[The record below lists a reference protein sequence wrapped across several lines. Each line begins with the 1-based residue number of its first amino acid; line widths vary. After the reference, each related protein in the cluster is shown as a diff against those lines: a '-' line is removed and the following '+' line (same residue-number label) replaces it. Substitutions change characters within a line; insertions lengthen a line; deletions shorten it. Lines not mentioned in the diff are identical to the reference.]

1 VRNYSVPVDVDDG
14 SFVDA
19 ERDLK
24 AIHDMAAEHLAH
36 GEYAEALE
44 VFEEIFRGQLERYG
58 ADHYRIGTALH
69 NIGIVHLKSR
79 NYIKAVELC
88 RLAVQVRKQALH
100 LEARD
105 AATSTPLSVKVVG
118 IGEVSFGNMR
128 FTNDVRQ
135 DRKARDIA

>member
-1 VRNYSVPVDVDDG
+1 
-14 SFVDA
+14 
-19 ERDLK
+19 
-24 AIHDMAAEHLAH
+24 
-36 GEYAEALE
+36 
-44 VFEEIFRGQLERYG
+44 
-58 ADHYRIGTALH
+58 
-69 NIGIVHLKSR
+69 
-79 NYIKAVELC
+79 
-88 RLAVQVRKQALH
+88 LAVQVRKQALH